1 VKYYTNKARQAGMT
15 LIELTV
21 VLLVLVGLA
30 GLLIPYVSGF
40 VTKTHDST
48 GSSNIQSLN
57 NAMQRYA
64 VEHYD
69 NFPNKMDSLLV
80 AGNTVF
86 PKMMG
91 EMMPMG
97 GSGSYFTPL
106 LLDSVKAKALTN
118 VGITTVMVMADT
130 GDATFANT
138 DTTTPTK
145 PIQTGNY
152 VVEITGAPLLDL
164 GHRLGK
170 PVDTNVYHY
179 VAFGIGDDSTI
190 AGQTVSDVPVHF
202 SRNGDMGA
210 NNAYNHFVGVFQ
222 ILKVATCVAGDW
234 ASLISDSGTA
244 TVSTGVTI
252 TYAASAQVAPT
263 QATLDAADETACNNL
278 NGVTSAVVAGSAA
291 GGTGPEITASD
302 LSTADDVYVTSGVK
316 WLNPSEDTAK
326 FVGSVMAM
334 GMGNLEGLGGAMTRY
349 YENSAGN

>member
-1 VKYYTNKARQAGMT
+1 
-15 LIELTV
+15 
-21 VLLVLVGLA
+21 
-30 GLLIPYVSGF
+30 
-40 VTKTHDST
+40 
-48 GSSNIQSLN
+48 
-57 NAMQRYA
+57 
-64 VEHYD
+64 
-69 NFPNKMDSLLV
+69 MDSLLV

-145 PIQTGNY
+145 AIKSGNY
-152 VVEITGAPLLDL
+152 VTEITGAPLDDL

-170 PVDTNVYHY
+170 PVNTHIYHY
-179 VAFGIGDDSTI
+179 VAFGIGDDATI

-210 NNAYNHFVGVFQ
+210 NNAYNHFVGVFE
-222 ILKVATCVAGDW
+222 ILKVATCEAQNW

-252 TYAASAQVAPT
+252 TYAATSQTAPT
-263 QATLDAADETACNNL
+263 QAQLDAANTEALCVAL
-278 NGVTSAVVAGSAA
+278 NGVATGVVAGVAT
-291 GGTGPEITASD
+291 GGTALEISD
-302 LSTADDVYVTSGVK
+302 SNTSTSDDVYVTSGVN
-316 WLNPSEDTAK
+316 WLNPSNDTAK